1 MKASDILAMV
11 GGLALFLY
19 GMSTMGT
26 ALEKCAGN
34 RLKTILTRLT
44 SSKITG
50 FFLGMVVTMVVQSSS
65 TTTVMVVGFVN
76 SGLMTL
82 GQSIYIIMG
91 ANVGTAVTSWILS
104 LTGISSNVW
113 YISILKPA
121 YFTPIIALIGIVIFM
136 MSKRKRYKDFA
147 SILLG
152 FAMLM
157 FGMEMMSGAVEPL
170 ADMPSFTSILTMFS
184 NPIMGLLV
192 GTIFTAII
200 QSSAASIGILQALSL
215 TGTITYATAI
225 PIIIGQNIGTCITA
239 MLSSVGTTKDA
250 RRASMVHLYFNII
263 GAVVW
268 LPLFYLA
275 NTFMKL
281 PIDTVHVTPVNIAFV
296 HTVFKVLC
304 VMLMCPF
311 GGALEKLAR
320 LTIPDGP
327 DKEDIPMLDERLFVT
342 PSVALERAHA
352 VILDMAQASFDVLK
366 EAMLQL
372 DHYDP
377 KRAEHIIDE
386 ETRIDKYEDKIGT
399 YLVKLSG
406 KSLSEANSNEMTK
419 YLHMIGDLERVSD
432 HSVNISE
439 SGQEIAEKQIQLL
452 PGTLAE
458 LNTLRT
464 AVVQIMDY
472 TMEALRTQ
480 DLYTASTVE
489 PLEQVIDSLNKTVRA
504 RHLNRLA
511 HAETTIEIGF
521 VLSDIL
527 SNLERVADHCSNLAV
542 CVIEIARSSFDS
554 HEYLGEVK
562 RSQDQFQ
569 TQYEEFKERFS
580 IDDIEFENN

>member
-1 MKASDILAMV
+1 MKVSDILALI
-11 GGLALFLY
+11 GGLAMFLY
-19 GMSTMGT
+19 GMNTMGA

-44 SSKITG
+44 ANKASG
-50 FFLGMVVTMVVQSSS
+50 FLLGLAVTAVIQSSS
-65 TTTVMVVGFVN
+65 ATTVMVVGFVN

-82 GQSIYIIMG
+82 GQSVYIIMG

-104 LTGISSNVW
+104 LTGISGDVW
-113 YISILKPA
+113 YLSILKPSS
-121 YFTPIIALIGIVIFM
+121 FTPVIALIGIAIFM
-136 MSKRKRYKDFA
+136 LAKRKRYKDFA

-152 FAMLM
+152 FAILM

-170 ADMPSFTSILTMFS
+170 ADMPSFTNILTMFS
-184 NPIMGLLV
+184 NPIMGVLA
-192 GTIFTAII
+192 GTVLTAII
-200 QSSAASIGILQALSL
+200 QSSSASVGILQALSL
-215 TGTITYATAI
+215 TGTISYATAI
-225 PIIIGQNIGTCITA
+225 PIIVGQNIGTCITA
-239 MLSSVGTTKDA
+239 VISSVGTTKEA
-250 RRASMVHLYFNII
+250 RRASMVHLYFNVI
-263 GAVVW
+263 GTVVW

-275 NTFMKL
+275 HAIFKF
-281 PIDTVHVTPVNIAFV
+281 PIDTSYVTPVDIAIV
-296 HTVFKVLC
+296 HTVFKALSVL
-304 VMLMCPF
+304 LMFPF
-311 GGALEKLAR
+311 GSKLEKLAR

-327 DKEDIPMLDERLFVT
+327 DKEAIPMLDERLFVT
-342 PSVALERAHA
+342 PSVALERAHS

-372 DHYDP
+372 DHYDA
-377 KRAEHIIDE
+377 KRAEHILDE

-432 HSVNISE
+432 HSVNLSE

-458 LNTLRT
+458 LNTLRA

-480 DLYTASTVE
+480 DFRTASTVE
-489 PLEQVIDSLNKTVRA
+489 PLEQVIDSLNKAVRA
-504 RHLNRLA
+504 RHLDRLA

-554 HEYLGEVK
+554 HEYLSEVK
-562 RSQDQFQ
+562 SSQDQYQ
-569 TQYEEFKERFS
+569 AQYEEFKKRYS
-580 IDDIEFENN
+580 IEGLELENA